1 MLWGNYPSEP
11 FLGNHHIGTI
21 WIWRPVLLLC
31 PVLAFF
37 LPLLLLLPALA
48 FPSFYAVG
56 SAKHLILILG
66 QWCPC
71 HTWFVSLLAAQLSAY
86 YLQSVDGTSGL
97 SQVIYPNQDELCA
110 PFSIVCL
117 FHWYA
122 YFPIK
127 AFGST
132 YTFPATTAL
141 KEKQLP
147 SLLEHWVSLVLL
159 YYLHMWSIPQYRHY
173 AFCSFNSFL
182 GDSWISSALPGWWL
196 KTLWPPLLGNL
207 EKLMQICSSL
217 WIWWRWQTLD
227 CGDMRRHPPTHM
239 HAHTHTTTHT
249 HVHKQHKKQNVP
261 KTRKFCS

>member
-1 MLWGNYPSEP
+1 ML
-11 FLGNHHIGTI
+11 LA
-21 WIWRPVLLLC
+21 VLNILSWSC
-31 PVLAFF
+31 GVLVTPG
-37 LPLLLLLPALA
+37 LSLSLLP
-48 FPSFYAVG
+48 
-56 SAKHLILILG
+56 
-66 QWCPC
+66 
-71 HTWFVSLLAAQLSAY
+71 QLSAY
-86 YLQSVDGTSGL
+86 YLQSVDGTSEL

-141 KEKQLP
+141 KEKQLR

-159 YYLHMWSIPQYRHY
+159 YYLHMWSIPQYLHY

-196 KTLWPPLLGNL
+196 KTFWPPLLGNL

-227 CGDMRRHPPTHM
+227 CGDIRRHPPQHTCM
-239 HAHTHTTTHT
+239 RTHTPQRTRMYTNNTKSKTFQKQENSALKSLECQIHCQSITFHITKQMCGTHT
-249 HVHKQHKKQNVP
+249 HWESAWSPFGSVLLCCLSSSHQ
-261 KTRKFCS
+261 S